1 MAPIF
6 RRIWWFSGNN
16 GVVFNSVINYF
27 FLMDTVHAMY
37 VQECLRET
45 RSIIKPYQL
54 NFFWYVLLSPLHI
67 PMFCY
72 SFLLRKKINNC
83 FMKKEKMICHGF
95 MRKTSVKKNVKTI
108 SSIAHQCRLKC
119 MCLSAREEGKNV
131 FIIRKLRF
139 RFCAIH
145 TYTHNSTGTFSAN
158 SFCGAHTVRFKKNRF
173 ATSISA
179 HTP

>member
-95 MRKTSVKKNVKTI
+95 MRKTSVKKKRENDIIDSASMPIEVYVFERTRRGKKCVYHPK
-108 SSIAHQCRLKC
+108 IAFSFLCNSH
-119 MCLSAREEGKNV
+119 
-131 FIIRKLRF
+131 
-139 RFCAIH
+139 IH
-145 TYTHNSTGTFSAN
+145 TQLHWYIFCQLILWRTHSPF
-158 SFCGAHTVRFKKNRF
+158 
-173 ATSISA
+173 
-179 HTP
+179 